1 MNRREF
7 LFNSATALAAMGM
20 SGCLCPLCGK
30 TKHPIALQLW
40 SINKIFWKSPEKCL
54 AEIKAAG
61 YDGVEFAGYDKRSAR
76 DLRKMLADAGLRA
89 AGTHISGMANYRGDG
104 LKRNLDFCAEAG
116 IEALGNSWFDANKKE
131 DWIRFGE
138 EMSEAAETAAK
149 WNIPVQIHNHV
160 QEFKKTYDGVLAWDL
175 IFTKASPRLLQQID
189 TSQVINPG
197 GDIVATLKKYPNS
210 HFSIH
215 MKENVPSKDGYFGV
229 APDDG
234 GKIVPWKDTVDYI
247 ETEAGFKWYIVECE
261 RRPDSLEPA
270 IYNLN
275 FLRKLI

>member
-7 LFNSATALAAMGM
+7 IFDSAAAAAVLGLA
-20 SGCLCPLCGK
+20 GCRNPPRGGVSR
-30 TKHPIALQLW
+30 PIALQLW
-40 SINKIFWKSPEKCL
+40 SINKIFWQNPERHL

-61 YDGVEFAGYDKRSAR
+61 YDGVEFAGYDRRPAKA
-76 DLRKMLADAGLRA
+76 LRKMLADAGLRA
-89 AGTHISGMANYRGDG
+89 AGTHISGMDNYRGDG

-116 IEALGNSWFDANKKE
+116 IEALGNSWFDADRKE

-138 EMSEAAETAAK
+138 EMGVAAETAAT
-149 WNIPVQIHNHV
+149 WNLPVQVHNHV

-175 IFTKASPRLLQQID
+175 IFTKSSPRLLQQID

-197 GDIVATLKKYPNS
+197 GDVVATLKNYPNR

-247 ETEAGFKWYIVECE
+247 ETEPGFAWYVIECE

-270 IYNLN
+270 IYNLG
-275 FLRKLI
+275 FLKKLV